1 MTKKKRVKVLC
12 KNSKCEYMIYE
23 MYDHE
28 GTISYLLF
36 IYILIWFKKKKTN
49 EIYWLILWFD
59 HFNRNQGFTKLLPI
73 NVPALSL

>member
-36 IYILIWFKKKKTN
+36 IYILIWFKKKKN
-49 EIYWLILWFD
+49 QWNILTDSVIWSF
-59 HFNRNQGFTKLLPI
+59 
-73 NVPALSL
+73 

>member
-36 IYILIWFKKKKTN
+36 IYILIWFKKKKKPMKYIDWFCDLIILT
-49 EIYWLILWFD
+49 EIRDLQNYY
-59 HFNRNQGFTKLLPI
+59 Q
-73 NVPALSL
+73 